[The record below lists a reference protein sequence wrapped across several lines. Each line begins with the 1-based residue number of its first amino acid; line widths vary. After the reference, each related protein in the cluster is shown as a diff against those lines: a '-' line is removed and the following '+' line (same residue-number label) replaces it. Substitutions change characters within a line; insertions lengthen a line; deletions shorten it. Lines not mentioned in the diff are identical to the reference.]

1 MYEIMDFKIID
12 LYIVMGSKL
21 LAIVYFSSIIIFA
34 VFKTFVYLYS
44 CLMWLMVL
52 GTGSDMGFT
61 DIIHLFSDGG

>member
-1 MYEIMDFKIID
+1 MDFKIID
-12 LYIVMGSKL
+12 LYFVMGSKL
-21 LAIVYFSSIIIFA
+21 VAIVYLSSIIIFA

-61 DIIHLFSDGG
+61 DIIHLSSDGG